1 MRFGVHDPHEIN
13 VIAQLLNESSIQH
26 DISYMDITIESNLLQ
41 PLLAPFDAHNAKMY
55 VLENKIK

>member
-13 VIAQLLNESSIQH
+13 VIAQLQH